1 MINSWMFSKVLW
13 VCLWWFAELGFVIFS
28 LISVVY
34 IDIYENLEKG
44 YITIAL
50 KRDADKSGL
59 SWMPDVRCG
68 ASIFCSHSKISDFHK
83 IFLWMFFIILS
94 WECFLCH
101 IKADHLIDRFMGC
114 VMMGRSGLTNFLNK
128 MARFWKVAFLI
139 KDYFLWKLP
148 KVT

>member
-44 YITIAL
+44 YITQAL

-83 IFLWMFFIILS
+83 IFIWMFFVFFL
-94 WECFLCH
+94 ENVFLCH

-114 VMMGRSGLTNFLNK
+114 HDGSQWFNQLFEQNGQILEKLL
-128 MARFWKVAFLI
+128 FLI
-139 KDYFLWKLP
+139 KGYFLWKLP